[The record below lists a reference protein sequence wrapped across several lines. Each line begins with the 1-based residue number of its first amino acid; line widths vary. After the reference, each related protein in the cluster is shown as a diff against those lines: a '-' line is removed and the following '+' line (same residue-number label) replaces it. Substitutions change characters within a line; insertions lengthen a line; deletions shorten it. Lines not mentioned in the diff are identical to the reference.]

1 MQKLTYQ
8 DGWNGGHYN
17 VDLEKVS
24 KFALMHEGKL
34 VEVAVKK
41 FVEYG
46 SDDDMGRTYHWKRTD
61 ANLILNAFGF
71 GIEVPLMQF
80 IERGLVY
87 VEV

>member
-46 SDDDMGRTYHWKRTD
+46 SDDDMGRTYRWKRTD